1 MLKEKCIKSKI
12 WISFI
17 ALLVAMPIF
26 VVAFSWAMPE
36 HELWAHFSENILS
49 GLISSTLVLLLGVGV
64 GVMLLGTVLAY
75 LVVMVEFPGGKWLEW
90 ALFLPFA
97 IPAYVLAFVYLGV
110 FDYSG
115 YAQVWMREALD
126 LPGFD
131 VRAGSWAIILTFV
144 LVFYP
149 YVYMMTRA
157 SFKRQKLN
165 MIEAGRLLGA
175 SPLRVFFQVSLPLA
189 RPAVA
194 AGVLVTLME
203 TLADFGV
210 VSLFNYDT
218 FTTAIYSAW
227 GDFRSIEVAA
237 QLASLLVLVAFLLI
251 YFEKKSRGQAKYYSS
266 DVTNKKPYQ
275 ATGLTAWLISL
286 FVFGVFML
294 SFAMPMLQL
303 VIWGWSSVAD
313 EWSAKYFDLIA
324 STSILTI
331 SAALITVMLATFL
344 ALPSQCKKASIWLKS
359 VIRLATLGYALPGSV
374 MAVGLLYG
382 INQISIINIHFGGES
397 INHIIYGS
405 ITLLLFA
412 YVSRFMA
419 IAYSSIEASAQQI
432 KPVFTQSARLLGASR
447 LRLIWQVYLPMMTP
461 GILAGGLLVAV
472 DVMKELPATYLLR
485 PFGWDTLAIQTYEL
499 SAEGLYERAAV
510 PALIMVV
517 FGALL
522 MAVFQYLDKKSSR
535 TS

>member
-1 MLKEKCIKSKI
+1 LKEKCIKSKI
-12 WISFI
+12 WISII

-26 VVAFSWAMPE
+26 VVAFSWALPE

-75 LVVMVEFPGGKWLEW
+75 LVVMVEFPGRKWLEW

-115 YAQVWMREALD
+115 YAQVWMREALG

-266 DVTNKKPYQ
+266 DVTNKKP
-275 ATGLTAWLISL
+275 
-286 FVFGVFML
+286 
-294 SFAMPMLQL
+294 
-303 VIWGWSSVAD
+303 
-313 EWSAKYFDLIA
+313 
-324 STSILTI
+324 SIC
-331 SAALITVMLATFL
+331 FW
-344 ALPSQCKKASIWLKS
+344 C
-359 VIRLATLGYALPGSV
+359 
-374 MAVGLLYG
+374 
-382 INQISIINIHFGGES
+382 
-397 INHIIYGS
+397 
-405 ITLLLFA
+405 
-412 YVSRFMA
+412 
-419 IAYSSIEASAQQI
+419 
-432 KPVFTQSARLLGASR
+432 
-447 LRLIWQVYLPMMTP
+447 VY
-461 GILAGGLLVAV
+461 
-472 DVMKELPATYLLR
+472 
-485 PFGWDTLAIQTYEL
+485 
-499 SAEGLYERAAV
+499 
-510 PALIMVV
+510 
-517 FGALL
+517 
-522 MAVFQYLDKKSSR
+522 AVFRYADVTTRYLGLVVR
-535 TS
+535 CG

>member
-1 MLKEKCIKSKI
+1 MMGLL
-12 WISFI
+12 
-17 ALLVAMPIF
+17 ALVVAMPIIA
-26 VVAFSWAMPE
+26 VMLSWLLPE
-36 HELWAHFSENILS
+36 HELWTHFSENLLS
-49 GLISSTLVLLLGVGV
+49 SLIGSTAILLLGVGI
-64 GVMLLGTVLAY
+64 GVTLLGTVLAY
-75 LVVMVEFPGGKWLEW
+75 LVVMVEFPGRKWLEW

-115 YAQVWMREALD
+115 YAQVWMREALG

-131 VRAGSWAIILTFV
+131 IRAGSWAIILTFV

-157 SFKRQKLN
+157 SFKRQKINL
-165 MIEAGRLLGA
+165 IEAGKLLGA
-175 SPLRVFFQVSLPLA
+175 GPFKVFFKISLPLA

-194 AGVLVTLME
+194 AGLLVTLME

-237 QLASLLVLVAFLLI
+237 QLASLLVLVAFFLI
-251 YFEKKSRGQAKYYSS
+251 YFEKRARGQAKYYSANVS
-266 DVTNKKPYQ
+266 NIRPYHPK
-275 ATGLTAWLISL
+275 GSVGWLITL

-303 VIWGWSSVAD
+303 SIWAWGAFAD
-313 EWSAKYFDLIA
+313 EWSDNYIDLLI
-324 STSILTI
+324 STSSLTI
-331 SAALITVMLATFL
+331 IAAMITVIIATTL
-344 ALPSQCKKASIWLKS
+344 ALPGRCKRGSIWLKGM
-359 VIRLATLGYALPGSV
+359 VRLATLGYALPGSV

-382 INQISIINIHFGGES
+382 INQISVVNVYFGGES

-405 ITLLLFA
+405 IFLLLFA

-419 IAYSSIEASAQQI
+419 IAYSSIDASAQQI
-432 KPVFTQSARLLGASR
+432 KPVFTQTARLLGASR
-447 LRLIWQVYLPMMTP
+447 MRLIWQVYLPMMMP

-485 PFGWDTLAIQTYEL
+485 PFGWDTLAIQTFEL
-499 SAEGLYERAAV
+499 SAEGLFERAAV
-510 PALIMVV
+510 PALMMVA
-517 FGALL
+517 FGALI
-522 MAVFQYLDKKSSR
+522 MMVFRYLDKKSYKAS
-535 TS
+535 

>member
-1 MLKEKCIKSKI
+1 MEKNCFKSKI
-12 WISFI
+12 WVSVI
-17 ALLVAMPIF
+17 ALLVATPIF
-26 VVAFSWAMPE
+26 VVAFSWALPE

-49 GLISSTLVLLLGVGV
+49 DLISSTLILLLGVGV
-64 GVMLLGTVLAY
+64 GVTLLGTVLAY
-75 LVVMVEFPGGKWLEW
+75 LVVMVEFPGRKWLEW

-115 YAQVWMREALD
+115 YAQTWMREDLG

-131 VRAGSWAIILTFV
+131 IRAGSWAIILTFV

-157 SFKRQKLN
+157 SFKRQKIN

-175 SPLRVFFQVSLPLA
+175 SPLRVFFKISLPLA
-189 RPAVA
+189 RPAAA
-194 AGVLVTLME
+194 AGLLVTLME

-237 QLASLLVLVAFLLI
+237 QLASLLVLSAFFLI
-251 YFEKKSRGQAKYYSS
+251 YFEKKARGQAKYYSA
-266 DVTNKKPYQ
+266 DVSNIKPYQ
-275 ATGLTAWLISL
+275 AVGIIGWIISL

-303 VIWGWSSVAD
+303 IIWGWSSVAD
-313 EWSAKYFDLIA
+313 EWSAKYFDLIM

-331 SAALITVMLATFL
+331 TAALITVMLATIL
-344 ALPSQCKKASIWLKS
+344 ALPGRCKQASIWLKS

-382 INQISIINIHFGGES
+382 INQVSVLNIYFGGES
-397 INHIIYGS
+397 INHLIFGS
-405 ITLLLFA
+405 IALLLFA

-432 KPVFTQSARLLGASR
+432 KPVFTQSARLLGATR

-485 PFGWDTLAIQTYEL
+485 PFGWDTLAIQVYEL

-510 PALIMVV
+510 PALIMVI

-522 MAVFQYLDKKSSR
+522 MSVFQTLDKKSSR
-535 TS
+535 TT

>member
-1 MLKEKCIKSKI
+1 MEKNCFKSKI
-12 WISFI
+12 WVSVI
-17 ALLVAMPIF
+17 ALLVATPIF
-26 VVAFSWAMPE
+26 VVAFSWALPE

-49 GLISSTLVLLLGVGV
+49 DLISSTLILLLGVGV
-64 GVMLLGTVLAY
+64 GVTLLGTVLAY
-75 LVVMVEFPGGKWLEW
+75 LVVMVEFPGRKWLEW

-115 YAQVWMREALD
+115 YAQTWMREDLG

-131 VRAGSWAIILTFV
+131 IRAGSWAIILTFV

-157 SFKRQKLN
+157 SFKRQKIN

-175 SPLRVFFQVSLPLA
+175 SPLRVFFKISLPLA
-189 RPAVA
+189 RPAAA
-194 AGVLVTLME
+194 AGLLVTLME

-237 QLASLLVLVAFLLI
+237 QLASILVLSAFFLI
-251 YFEKKSRGQAKYYSS
+251 YFEKKARGQAKYYSANVS
-266 DVTNKKPYQ
+266 NTRPYQ
-275 ATGLTAWLISL
+275 STGIIGWLISL

-303 VIWGWSSVAD
+303 IIWGWSSVAD
-313 EWSAKYFDLIA
+313 EWSAKYFDLIT

-331 SAALITVMLATFL
+331 TAALITVMLATIL
-344 ALPSQCKKASIWLKS
+344 ALPGRCKQASIWLKS

-382 INQISIINIHFGGES
+382 INQVSVLNIYFGGES
-397 INHIIYGS
+397 INHLIFGS
-405 ITLLLFA
+405 IALLLFA

-432 KPVFTQSARLLGASR
+432 KPVFTQSARLLGATR

-485 PFGWDTLAIQTYEL
+485 PFGWDTLAIQVYEL

-510 PALIMVV
+510 PALIMVI

-522 MAVFQYLDKKSSR
+522 MSVFQTLDKKSSR
-535 TS
+535 TT

>member
-1 MLKEKCIKSKI
+1 MEKNCFKSKI
-12 WISFI
+12 WISLV

-26 VVAFSWAMPE
+26 VVAFSWALPE

-49 GLISSTLVLLLGVGV
+49 DLISSTLILLLGVGV
-64 GVMLLGTVLAY
+64 GVTLLGTVLAY
-75 LVVMVEFPGGKWLEW
+75 LVVMVEFPGRKWLEW

-115 YAQVWMREALD
+115 YAQVWMREVLG

-131 VRAGSWAIILTFV
+131 IRSGSWAIILTFV

-157 SFKRQKLN
+157 SFKRQKIN
-165 MIEAGRLLGA
+165 MIEAGKLLGA
-175 SPLRVFFQVSLPLA
+175 SPLRVFFKVSLPLA
-189 RPAVA
+189 RPAAA
-194 AGVLVTLME
+194 AGLLVTLME

-237 QLASLLVLVAFLLI
+237 QLASLLVLVAFFLI
-251 YFEKKSRGQAKYYSS
+251 YFEKKARGQAKYYSA
-266 DVTNKKPYQ
+266 DVSNKKPYQ
-275 ATGLTAWLISL
+275 AKGVTAWLISL

-303 VIWGWSSVAD
+303 IIWGWSSVAD
-313 EWSAKYFDLIA
+313 EWSAKYIDLIT

-331 SAALITVMLATFL
+331 AAALITVALAIIL
-344 ALPSQCKKASIWLKS
+344 ALPGRCKQSSVWLKS

-382 INQISIINIHFGGES
+382 INQVSLINIYFGGES
-397 INHIIYGS
+397 INHIVYGS
-405 ITLLLFA
+405 IVLLLFA

-447 LRLIWQVYLPMMTP
+447 MRLIWQVYLPMMTP

-499 SAEGLYERAAV
+499 SAEGLFERAAV
-510 PALIMVV
+510 PALIMVA

-522 MAVFQYLDKKSSR
+522 MGVFQFLDKKSSR
-535 TS
+535 SA

>member
-1 MLKEKCIKSKI
+1 MEKNCFKSKI
-12 WISFI
+12 WVSVI
-17 ALLVAMPIF
+17 ALLVATPIF
-26 VVAFSWAMPE
+26 VVAFSWALPE

-49 GLISSTLVLLLGVGV
+49 DLISSTLILLLGVGV
-64 GVMLLGTVLAY
+64 GVTLLGTVLAY
-75 LVVMVEFPGGKWLEW
+75 LVVMVEFPGRKWLEW

-115 YAQVWMREALD
+115 YAQTWMREDLG

-131 VRAGSWAIILTFV
+131 IRAGSWAIILTFV

-157 SFKRQKLN
+157 SFKRQKIN

-175 SPLRVFFQVSLPLA
+175 SPLRVFFKISLPLA
-189 RPAVA
+189 RPAAA
-194 AGVLVTLME
+194 AGLLVTLME

-237 QLASLLVLVAFLLI
+237 QLASLLVLSAFFLI
-251 YFEKKSRGQAKYYSS
+251 YFEKKARGQAKYYSA
-266 DVTNKKPYQ
+266 DVSNIKPYQ
-275 ATGLTAWLISL
+275 AVGIIGWIISL

-303 VIWGWSSVAD
+303 IIWGWSSVAD
-313 EWSAKYFDLIA
+313 EWSAKYFDLIT

-331 SAALITVMLATFL
+331 TAALITVMLATIL
-344 ALPSQCKKASIWLKS
+344 ALPGRCKQASIWLKS

-382 INQISIINIHFGGES
+382 INQVSVLNIYFGGES
-397 INHIIYGS
+397 INHLIFGS
-405 ITLLLFA
+405 IALLLFA

-432 KPVFTQSARLLGASR
+432 KPVFTQSARLLGATR

-485 PFGWDTLAIQTYEL
+485 PFGWDTLAIQVYEL

-510 PALIMVV
+510 PALIMVI

-522 MAVFQYLDKKSSR
+522 MSVFQTLDKKSSR
-535 TS
+535 TT

>member
-1 MLKEKCIKSKI
+1 
-12 WISFI
+12 
-17 ALLVAMPIF
+17 MPIF
-26 VVAFSWAMPE
+26 VVALSWLFPE
-36 HELWAHFSENILS
+36 HELWAHFSQTLLPSLIGSTAIL
-49 GLISSTLVLLLGVGV
+49 LVGV
-64 GVMLLGTVLAY
+64 GIGVTLLGTILAY
-75 LVVMVEFPGGKWLEW
+75 LVVMVEFPGRQWLEW

-115 YAQVWMREALD
+115 YAQVWMREVLG

-131 VRAGSWAIILTFV
+131 IRAGSWAIILTFV

-149 YVYMMTRA
+149 YVYMMARA
-157 SFKRQKLN
+157 SFKRQKIN
-165 MIEAGRLLGA
+165 MIEAGKLLGA
-175 SPLRVFFQVSLPLA
+175 SPLRVFFKISLPLA
-189 RPAVA
+189 RPAAA
-194 AGVLVTLME
+194 AGLLVTLME

-237 QLASLLVLVAFLLI
+237 QLASLLVLVAFFLI
-251 YFEKKSRGQAKYYSS
+251 YFEKKARGQAKYYSA
-266 DVTNKKPYQ
+266 DVSNKKPYH
-275 ATGLTAWLISL
+275 ATGVVGWLIAL

-303 VIWGWSSVAD
+303 VIWGWESVGE
-313 EWSAKYFDLIA
+313 EWSAKYIDLIA

-331 SAALITVMLATFL
+331 AAALITVGIATVL
-344 ALPSQCKKASIWLKS
+344 ALPGHCKQNSLWLKG

-382 INQISIINIHFGGES
+382 INQISAINMYFGGES
-397 INHIIYGS
+397 INHIIFGS
-405 ITLLLFA
+405 IALLLFA

-432 KPVFTQSARLLGASR
+432 KPVFTQSAQLLGASR

-461 GILAGGLLVAV
+461 GVLAGGLLVAV

-485 PFGWDTLAIQTYEL
+485 PFGWDTLAIQVYEL

-517 FGALL
+517 FGSIL
-522 MAVFQYLDKKSSR
+522 MLIFQGLDKKSSK

>member
-1 MLKEKCIKSKI
+1 MIGAL
-12 WISFI
+12 
-17 ALLVAMPIF
+17 ALLVALPI
-26 VVAFSWAMPE
+26 VVVLLSWLLPE
-36 HELWAHFSENILS
+36 QDLWAHFSQNLLPD
-49 GLISSTLVLLLGVGV
+49 LIKSTAILLLGVGF
-64 GVMLLGTVLAY
+64 GVILLGTTLAY
-75 LVVMVEFPGGKWLEW
+75 LVVMVEFPGRKWLEW

-97 IPAYVLAFVYLGV
+97 IPAYVLAFIYLGV

-115 YAQVWMREALD
+115 YAQVWMRENLGIA
-126 LPGFD
+126 GFD
-131 VRAGSWAIILTFV
+131 IRAGSWAIILTFV

-157 SFKRQKLN
+157 SFKRQKISL
-165 MIEAGRLLGA
+165 IEAGKLLGA
-175 SPLRVFFQVSLPLA
+175 GPFRVFFKIALPLA
-189 RPAVA
+189 RPAAA
-194 AGVLVTLME
+194 AGLLVTLME

-237 QLASLLVLVAFLLI
+237 QLASLLVLVAFFLI
-251 YFEKKSRGQAKYYSS
+251 YFEKRARGQAKYYSANIAN
-266 DVTNKKPYQ
+266 VRPYH
-275 ATGLTAWLISL
+275 AKGLTGWLITV

-303 VIWGWSSVAD
+303 VIWAWEVFAD
-313 EWSAKYFDLIA
+313 EWSAKYIDLII
-324 STSILTI
+324 STSSLTIIAAILTVSI
-331 SAALITVMLATFL
+331 ATML
-344 ALPSQCKKASIWLKS
+344 ALPGRCKNSSIWLS
-359 VIRLATLGYALPGSV
+359 GMIRLATLGYALPGSV

-382 INQISIINIHFGGES
+382 INQISAVNIYFGGQS

-405 ITLLLFA
+405 ISLLIFA

-419 IAYSSIEASAQQI
+419 ISYSSIEASAQQI
-432 KPVFTQSARLLGASR
+432 KPVFTQTARLLGASR
-447 LRLIWQVYLPMMTP
+447 MRLIWQVYLPMMMP
-461 GILAGGLLVAV
+461 GILAGGLLVAI

-485 PFGWDTLAIQTYEL
+485 PFGWDTLAIQTFEL
-499 SAEGLYERAAV
+499 SAEGLFERAAV

-522 MAVFQYLDKKSSR
+522 MMIFNHLDKKSYDSN
-535 TS
+535 

>member
-1 MLKEKCIKSKI
+1 MLKKYCLNSKI
-12 WISFI
+12 WTSLL
-17 ALLVAMPIF
+17 ALMVALPIF
-26 VVAFSWAMPE
+26 VVIFSWALPE
-36 HELWAHFSENILS
+36 HELWAHFSQNLLPN
-49 GLISSTLVLLLGVGV
+49 LISSTAILLIGVGV
-64 GVMLLGTVLAY
+64 GVVLLGTVLAY
-75 LVVMVEFPGGKWLEW
+75 LVVMVEFPGRKWLEW

-115 YAQVWMREALD
+115 YAQVWMREVLG

-131 VRAGSWAIILTFV
+131 IRAGSWAIILTFV

-157 SFKRQKLN
+157 SFKRQKIN
-165 MIEAGRLLGA
+165 MIDAGKLLGA
-175 SPLRVFFQVSLPLA
+175 GPIRVFFQISLPLA
-189 RPAVA
+189 RPAAA
-194 AGVLVTLME
+194 AGLLVTLME

-227 GDFRSIEVAA
+227 IDFRSIEVAA
-237 QLASLLVLVAFLLI
+237 QLASLLVLVAFFLI
-251 YFEKKSRGQAKYYSS
+251 YFEKKARGQAKYYST
-266 DVTNKKPYQ
+266 DIVNRKPYH
-275 ATGLTAWLISL
+275 AKGAVGWLISL
-286 FVFGVFML
+286 LVLSVFML

-303 VIWGWSSVAD
+303 LIWGWTSVAE
-313 EWSAKYFDLIA
+313 EWSAKYIDLIA
-324 STSILTI
+324 STSILTT
-331 SAALITVMLATFL
+331 SAALITVAIATIL
-344 ALPSQCKKASIWLKS
+344 ALPDRCKQGSVWLKS

-382 INQISIINIHFGGES
+382 VNQISEINNYLGGES
-397 INHIIYGS
+397 VNHLIFGS
-405 ITLLLFA
+405 IALLVFA

-419 IAYSSIEASAQQI
+419 IAYSSIDASAQQI

-447 LRLIWQVYLPMMTP
+447 QRLIWRVYLPMMTP

-485 PFGWDTLAIQTYEL
+485 PFGWDTLAIQVYEL

-510 PALIMVV
+510 PALIMVL
-517 FGALL
+517 FGALI
-522 MAVFQYLDKKSSR
+522 MSIFQYLDKKSSK

>member
-1 MLKEKCIKSKI
+1 MEKNCFKSKI
-12 WISFI
+12 WVSVI
-17 ALLVAMPIF
+17 ALLVATPIF
-26 VVAFSWAMPE
+26 VVAFSWALPE

-49 GLISSTLVLLLGVGV
+49 DLISSTLILLLGVGV
-64 GVMLLGTVLAY
+64 GVTLLGTVLAY
-75 LVVMVEFPGGKWLEW
+75 LVVMVEFPGRKWLEW

-115 YAQVWMREALD
+115 YAQTWMREDLG

-131 VRAGSWAIILTFV
+131 IRAGSWAIILTFV

-157 SFKRQKLN
+157 SFKRQKIN

-175 SPLRVFFQVSLPLA
+175 SPLRVFFKISLPLA
-189 RPAVA
+189 RPAAA
-194 AGVLVTLME
+194 AGLLVTLME

-237 QLASLLVLVAFLLI
+237 QLASLLVLSAFFLI
-251 YFEKKSRGQAKYYSS
+251 YFEKKARGQAKYYSA
-266 DVTNKKPYQ
+266 DVSNIKPYQ
-275 ATGLTAWLISL
+275 AVGIIAWIISL

-303 VIWGWSSVAD
+303 IIWGWSSVAD
-313 EWSAKYFDLIA
+313 EWSAKYFDLIT

-331 SAALITVMLATFL
+331 TAALITVMLATIL
-344 ALPSQCKKASIWLKS
+344 ALPGRCKQASIWLKS

-382 INQISIINIHFGGES
+382 INQVSVLNIYFGGES
-397 INHIIYGS
+397 INHIIFGS
-405 ITLLLFA
+405 IALLLFA

-432 KPVFTQSARLLGASR
+432 KPVFTQSARLLGATR

-485 PFGWDTLAIQTYEL
+485 RFGWDTLATQVFEL

-510 PALIMVV
+510 PALIMVI

-522 MAVFQYLDKKSSR
+522 MSIFQTLDKKSSR
-535 TS
+535 TT

>member
-1 MLKEKCIKSKI
+1 MEKNCFKSKI
-12 WISFI
+12 WVSVI
-17 ALLVAMPIF
+17 ALLVATPIF
-26 VVAFSWAMPE
+26 VVAFSWALPE

-49 GLISSTLVLLLGVGV
+49 DLISSTLILLLGVGV
-64 GVMLLGTVLAY
+64 GVTLLGTVLAY
-75 LVVMVEFPGGKWLEW
+75 LVVMVEFPGRKWLEW

-115 YAQVWMREALD
+115 YAQTWMREDLG

-131 VRAGSWAIILTFV
+131 IRAGSWAIILTFV

-157 SFKRQKLN
+157 SFKRQKIN

-175 SPLRVFFQVSLPLA
+175 SPLRVFFKISLPLA
-189 RPAVA
+189 RPAAA
-194 AGVLVTLME
+194 AGLLVTLME

-237 QLASLLVLVAFLLI
+237 QLASLLVLSAFFLI
-251 YFEKKSRGQAKYYSS
+251 YFEKKARGQAKYYSA
-266 DVTNKKPYQ
+266 DVSNIKPYQ
-275 ATGLTAWLISL
+275 AVGIIGWIISL

-303 VIWGWSSVAD
+303 IIWGWSSAAD
-313 EWSAKYFDLIA
+313 EWSAKYFDLIM

-331 SAALITVMLATFL
+331 TAALITVMLATIL
-344 ALPSQCKKASIWLKS
+344 ALPGRCKQASIWLKS

-382 INQISIINIHFGGES
+382 INQVSVLNIYFGGES
-397 INHIIYGS
+397 INHLIFGS
-405 ITLLLFA
+405 IALLLFA

-432 KPVFTQSARLLGASR
+432 KPVFTQSARLLGATR

-485 PFGWDTLAIQTYEL
+485 PFGWDTLAIQVYEL

-510 PALIMVV
+510 PALIMVI

-522 MAVFQYLDKKSSR
+522 MSVFQTLDKKSSR
-535 TS
+535 TT

>member
-1 MLKEKCIKSKI
+1 
-12 WISFI
+12 
-17 ALLVAMPIF
+17 MPIF
-26 VVAFSWAMPE
+26 VVALSWLFPE
-36 HELWAHFSENILS
+36 HELWAHFSQTLLPSLIGSTAIL
-49 GLISSTLVLLLGVGV
+49 LVGV
-64 GVMLLGTVLAY
+64 GIGVTLLGTILAY
-75 LVVMVEFPGGKWLEW
+75 LVVMVEFPGRQWLEW

-115 YAQVWMREALD
+115 YAQVWMREVLG

-131 VRAGSWAIILTFV
+131 IRAGSWAIILTFI

-149 YVYMMTRA
+149 YVYMMARA
-157 SFKRQKLN
+157 SFKRQKIN
-165 MIEAGRLLGA
+165 MIEAGKLLGA
-175 SPLRVFFQVSLPLA
+175 SPLRVFFKISLPLA
-189 RPAVA
+189 RPAAA
-194 AGVLVTLME
+194 AGLLVTLME

-237 QLASLLVLVAFLLI
+237 QLASLLVLVAFFLI
-251 YFEKKSRGQAKYYSS
+251 YFEKKARGQAKYYSA
-266 DVTNKKPYQ
+266 DVSNKKPYH
-275 ATGLTAWLISL
+275 ATGVVGWLIAL

-303 VIWGWSSVAD
+303 VIWGWESVGE
-313 EWSAKYFDLIA
+313 EWSAKYIDLIA

-331 SAALITVMLATFL
+331 AAALITVGIATVL
-344 ALPSQCKKASIWLKS
+344 ALPGHCKQNSLWLKG

-382 INQISIINIHFGGES
+382 INQISVVNIYFGGES
-397 INHIIYGS
+397 INHIIFGS
-405 ITLLLFA
+405 IALLLFA

-432 KPVFTQSARLLGASR
+432 KPVFTQSAQLLGASR

-485 PFGWDTLAIQTYEL
+485 PFGWDTLAIQVYEL

-517 FGALL
+517 FGSIL
-522 MAVFQYLDKKSSR
+522 MLIFQGLDKKSSK